1 MKQKVV
7 TVELSTENA
16 DARLYYY
23 AELMLPAQSH
33 EVRDAFQRARFR
45 EDDDAFHD
53 INIVSCPVLPQL
65 ENLRLDSPSIKELE
79 FFAARVDA
87 LPVEEII
94 ALKGVFQQYLDDG
107 RLGEVVSMK
116 DLINM
121 TYGLDQVMVA
131 ANVGNDEAL
140 GQFVIEND
148 LRQNVSEVPEESLFL
163 LDRVKIGQMQRK
175 CDWGVY
181 VDDFYVITGD
191 YEMPEVYD
199 GHTLPEQLHD
209 TWYAFRLKVSESP
222 IASPG
227 DTESIAQ
234 WIQLPISKAL
244 ADDIARSYREECIED
259 CVCYDFESSIPQITD
274 QHFWNMK
281 DFQELNQLAYTLVQM
296 SPEDQVKF
304 KAALEVEAPKDLDG
318 VLDIADHLGE
328 YSFSPL
334 LDGTDQYFKDY
345 LRHHMDVRLDS
356 KWLDTLSCYSEG
368 KELLDKLG
376 GKATLYGVIAGRGH
390 TLYDIVPRQDEPT
403 KTLTT
408 QKLTDEKLEVVEVLG
423 QTALFTNG
431 RVTQMELPDGLYCYE
446 LRSGENMA
454 FATVEPHVRSDF
466 TGSLLFKAP
475 LDFDGAEYIAFDA
488 ESSPNFLD
496 YDLTPEEFM
505 NTDFTEDEGEDMG
518 MGGMQL

>member
-1 MKQKVV
+1 MKHKVMK
-7 TVELSTENA
+7 VELSTESA

-23 AELMLPAQSH
+23 ATLSLPAKSY
-33 EVRDAFQRARFR
+33 EIRDAFQRARFH
-45 EDDDAFHD
+45 EGDDSFYD
-53 INIVSCPVLPQL
+53 INIVECSLLPQL
-65 ENLRLDSPSIKELE
+65 ENLRLDSPTIKELE
-79 FFAARVDA
+79 FFSARVDA

-94 ALKGVFQQYLDDG
+94 ALKNVFQQYLDDG

-148 LRQNVSEVPEESLFL
+148 LHRNVSEVPEESLFL
-163 LDRVKIGQMQRK
+163 LDRAKIGQLQRK
-175 CDWGVY
+175 CDQGVY

-191 YEMPEVYD
+191 YEMPEVYN
-199 GHTLPEQLHD
+199 GQTLPEHPHD
-209 TWYAFRLKVSESP
+209 TWYAFRLKVSECP

-244 ADDIARSYREECIED
+244 ADDIARSYREERIED
-259 CVCYDFESSIPQITD
+259 CVCYGFESSIPQISD
-274 QHFWNMK
+274 QQFWNMK
-281 DFQELNQLAYTLVQM
+281 EFQKLNRLAYMLVQM
-296 SPEDQVKF
+296 SPEDLIKF
-304 KAALEVEAPKDLDG
+304 KAALELENPKNMDGLLD
-318 VLDIADHLGE
+318 VADHLSE
-328 YSFSPL
+328 YAFSSQL
-334 LDGTDQYFKDY
+334 GDEDYYFKDY
-345 LRHHMDVRLDS
+345 LRHHMDTRLDS

-368 KELLDKLG
+368 KKLLDKLG

-390 TLYDIVPRQDEPT
+390 SLYDIVPRQDEPA
-403 KTLTT
+403 KALTT

-431 RVTQMELPDGLYCYE
+431 RVTQTELPDGLYCYE
-446 LRSGENMA
+446 LRSGESMA

-466 TGSLLFKAP
+466 AGSLLFKAP

-488 ESSPNFLD
+488 ESHPNFLD
-496 YDLTPEEFM
+496 YDMTPEEFM
-505 NTDFTEDEGEDMG
+505 DTDFSEDEGEDVE
-518 MGGMQL
+518 MGGMRL

>member
-1 MKQKVV
+1 MKHKVMK
-7 TVELSTENA
+7 VELSTESA

-45 EDDDAFHD
+45 EGDDAFHD

-65 ENLRLDSPSIKELE
+65 ENLRLDSPAIKELE

-148 LRQNVSEVPEESLFL
+148 LHQNVSDVPEESLFL
-163 LDRVKIGQMQRK
+163 LDRVKIGQMQKK
-175 CDWGVY
+175 CDQGVY

-191 YEMPEVYD
+191 YEMPEVYN
-199 GHTLPEQLHD
+199 GQTLPEQPHD

-244 ADDIARSYREECIED
+244 ADDIARSYREERIED
-259 CVCYDFESSIPQITD
+259 CVCYGFESSIPQITG

-281 DFQELNQLAYTLVQM
+281 DFQKLNHLAYTLVQM

-328 YSFSPL
+328 YSFAPL

-345 LRHHMDVRLDS
+345 LRHHMDVRMDS

-368 KELLDKLG
+368 KELLGKLG

-390 TLYDIVPRQDEPT
+390 TLYDIVPRQDEPA

-466 TGSLLFKAP
+466 AGSLLFKAP
-475 LDFDGAEYIAFDA
+475 LDFDGAEYIAFD
-488 ESSPNFLD
+488 EKSSPNFLD

-505 NTDFTEDEGEDMG
+505 NTDFTEEEGEDMG
-518 MGGMQL
+518 MGGMKL